1 MQSQARSRL
10 SPLFIPPRKDHV
22 ESDTSAYLSPQGS
35 LSPDIQ
41 LTSPPSFP
49 TSQARN
55 DFPPPHKVS
64 QIGRFFLASP
74 VDSQGQVQVLRAV
87 HVDTQQQYY
96 CKVFPLELYRQMLS
110 GYWRVGSHEHINEI
124 EEIILGETKAYVF
137 FPGHYG
143 DLHSY
148 VRSKKRLRESQAVAL
163 FEQIVSAAAHCHE
176 NGVVLRDLKL
186 RKFVFKDPERTQLKL
201 EGLEDAC
208 VLDDDN
214 DLLEDKHGCPAYVS
228 PEILDTSHTYSGKAA
243 DSWSLGVML
252 YTMLAGRYPFHDT
265 EASILFSKIRRGM
278 FTVPDNLSSR
288 ARCLIRSL
296 LRRHPHERLSA
307 VETLDHPWF
316 SYKSRAPVSSGK
328 SDKKEFDQTVPSLN
342 LDEESLFA

>member
-1 MQSQARSRL
+1 
-10 SPLFIPPRKDHV
+10 
-22 ESDTSAYLSPQGS
+22 
-35 LSPDIQ
+35 
-41 LTSPPSFP
+41 
-49 TSQARN
+49 
-55 DFPPPHKVS
+55 
-64 QIGRFFLASP
+64 
-74 VDSQGQVQVLRAV
+74 
-87 HVDTQQQYY
+87 
-96 CKVFPLELYRQMLS
+96 
-110 GYWRVGSHEHINEI
+110 
-124 EEIILGETKAYVF
+124 
-137 FPGHYG
+137 
-143 DLHSY
+143 LHSY

-265 EASILFSKIRRGM
+265 DASVLFTKIRRGM

-296 LRRHPHERLSA
+296 LRRQPLERLTASEA
-307 VETLDHPWF
+307 LEHPWF
-316 SYKSRAPVSSGK
+316 SYKSRSPAPAGK
-328 SDKKEFDQTVPSLN
+328 SDKKEIDQAVPSLN
-342 LDEESLFA
+342 IEDDSLFA